1 MDESQHCAL
10 SGEGAREFAE
20 TLENFDGICNPE
32 DLKGDYPNQRI
43 DVATPEFNEFANY
56 TYQGQPVN
64 ERQDQG
70 RGPSAL
76 DSVGAV
82 AIDQDGRLACANSTG

>member
-1 MDESQHCAL
+1 MDESRHCAL

-56 TYQGQPVN
+56 TYQGQPVMKGKIKD
-64 ERQDQG
+64 EVLR
-70 RGPSAL
+70 RWT
-76 DSVGAV
+76 V
-82 AIDQDGRLACANSTG
+82 